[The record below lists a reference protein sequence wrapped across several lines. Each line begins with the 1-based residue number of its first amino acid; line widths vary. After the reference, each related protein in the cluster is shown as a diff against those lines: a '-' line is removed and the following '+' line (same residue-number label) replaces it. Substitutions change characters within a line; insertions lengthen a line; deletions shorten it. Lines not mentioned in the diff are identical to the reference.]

1 MCTAPHRVS
10 LQAVPELP
18 EGEVSAMFDAMD
30 LNRTGTVDVKEF
42 FAALLH
48 TIDHE
53 QQVTIARKSFYQ
65 LDV

>member
-1 MCTAPHRVS
+1 
-10 LQAVPELP
+10 
-18 EGEVSAMFDAMD
+18 MFDAMD